1 VWSYEGIE
9 RTIASVAIS
18 DGLLFATDLAG
29 HVHCLDEKT
38 GKPYWVHD
46 TKAETWSTPLVADGR
61 VYVGTKKKLV
71 ILAAGKE
78 LKVLSEIPL
87 GSTAYATP
95 VAVDGTLFVCSQSYL
110 WATQKGATMMPPPV
124 AAKLPNQPGVSRG
137 PG

>member
-1 VWSYEGIE
+1 
-9 RTIASVAIS
+9 
-18 DGLLFATDLAG
+18 
-29 HVHCLDEKT
+29 
-38 GKPYWVHD
+38 VHD

-71 ILAAGKE
+71 ILAASKE

-110 WATQKGATMMPPPV
+110 WAVQKGATMTSSPV
-124 AAKLPNQPGVSRG
+124 AAAPQGAQPPKS
-137 PG
+137 